1 MGRSSYKRLGDYI
14 QPVDIRNKDN
24 AVDKLV
30 GLTIDKAFIDSVAN
44 TIGTDLSKY
53 KIIEAE
59 QFACSL
65 MQVSR
70 DGKMP
75 IAMYAGGEKA
85 ILSPAYSMFEVID
98 KSELLPSYLMMWFR
112 RSEFDREASFY
123 AVGGVRG
130 SLLWEDFLDFRLPI
144 PDIEEQRE
152 IVAQYE
158 AITRRIALNERICA
172 NLEETAQALYNKM
185 FVQDIDPDNLPDG
198 WRMGTIEEFCKEV
211 RSGGTPNR
219 SNNRYWNR
227 AEVPWLKSGEVQN
240 NIILSAEE
248 YISNEG
254 LANSSAKLIPANSVI
269 MAMYGGG
276 TVGNVGYLAFE
287 TSTNQA
293 CCNMI
298 CHTKDQSAYLYFY
311 LLVNRDK
318 ISRLAN
324 GGAQENLNQNLITS
338 QPIIIGAEN
347 KLFALFVRY
356 MTALGKVNMK
366 LRAMQSVLINTLER

>member
-123 AVGGVRG
+123 AIGGVRG
-130 SLLWEDFLDFRLPI
+130 SLLWDDFLDFRLPI
-144 PDIEEQRE
+144 PNIEEQRE
-152 IVAQYE
+152 VVAQYE

-185 FVQDIDPDNLPDG
+185 FVQGIAPDNLPDG

-219 SNNRYWNR
+219 LNNRYWNC

-240 NIILSAEE
+240 KIILSAEE

-254 LANSSAKLIPANSVI
+254 LANSSAKLIPADSVI

-298 CHTKDQSAYLYFY
+298 CHTKEQSAYLYFY
-311 LLVNRDK
+311 LLVNQDK
-318 ISRLAN
+318 ISKLAN

-347 KLFALFVRY
+347 KLFASFVRY

-366 LRAMQSVLINTLER
+366 LRAMQSVLTNTLER

>member
-1 MGRSSYKRLGDYI
+1 MGQSSYKRLGDYI
-14 QPVDIRNKDN
+14 QPVDIRNKECTVETLLGVSN
-24 AVDKLV
+24 AKVFMPS
-30 GLTIDKAFIDSVAN
+30 IAN
-44 TIGTDLSKY
+44 TIGTDMSNY
-53 KIIEAE
+53 KVITKG
-59 QFACSL
+59 QFAYVTVTSRNGDKLSVAL
-65 MQVSR
+65 MQDEEAIVSQ
-70 DGKMP
+70 
-75 IAMYAGGEKA
+75 
-85 ILSPAYSMFEVID
+85 AYTVFEVVD
-98 KSELLPSYLMMWFR
+98 KTELLPDYLMMWFR
-112 RSEFDREASFY
+112 RPEFDRY
-123 AVGGVRG
+123 ARFKSHG
-130 SLLWEDFLDFRLPI
+130 SAREIFDWEEMCEVRLPI

-185 FVQDIDPDNLPDG
+185 FAQGIDPDNLPDG

-254 LANSSAKLIPANSVI
+254 LANSSAKLIPADSVI

-347 KLFALFVRY
+347 KLFALFVSY

>member
-1 MGRSSYKRLGDYI
+1 
-14 QPVDIRNKDN
+14 
-24 AVDKLV
+24 
-30 GLTIDKAFIDSVAN
+30 
-44 TIGTDLSKY
+44 
-53 KIIEAE
+53 
-59 QFACSL
+59 
-65 MQVSR
+65 
-70 DGKMP
+70 
-75 IAMYAGGEKA
+75 
-85 ILSPAYSMFEVID
+85 
-98 KSELLPSYLMMWFR
+98 
-112 RSEFDREASFY
+112 
-123 AVGGVRG
+123 
-130 SLLWEDFLDFRLPI
+130 
-144 PDIEEQRE
+144 
-152 IVAQYE
+152 
-158 AITRRIALNERICA
+158 
-172 NLEETAQALYNKM
+172 
-185 FVQDIDPDNLPDG
+185 
-198 WRMGTIEEFCKEV
+198 MGTIEEFCKEV

-254 LANSSAKLIPANSVI
+254 LANSSAKLIPADSVI